1 MLPVRGA
8 ADTGQDA
15 LTLRYSIQRRWPPA
29 VAGDDGGDALGVE
42 AGHQSGDGVAG
53 LAPRRLRRLRE
64 GVPVGHSQQSL
75 SAGDL
80 SGGPGQGAGD
90 LVKLG
95 PLLIR
100 ERAKRLLLFSW
111 HNRPPGGEIKAVYP
125 LTLGKATLIPIDP
138 LEKEILSITLSFPK
152 ERVGEEQIR
161 SNAEGIDRVRFT
173 PFFCAGR

>member
-1 MLPVRGA
+1 MENAPEVENAPEGVGTQGGQFRPQGPLERRQRPGGGSVLLPVRGA

-15 LTLRYSIQRRWPPA
+15 LTLRYSMQRRWPPA

-80 SGGPGQGAGD
+80 SGGPGLGAGD
-90 LVKLG
+90 LFKLRA
-95 PLLIR
+95 LLQGQ
-100 ERAKRLLLFSW
+100 RAELLLLFSR
-111 HNRPPGGEIKAVYP
+111 HGSLQG
-125 LTLGKATLIPIDP
+125 
-138 LEKEILSITLSFPK
+138 
-152 ERVGEEQIR
+152 VGMAQSTR
-161 SNAEGIDRVRFT
+161 S
-173 PFFCAGR
+173 